1 MVEQHAKTWTM
12 TLLFL
17 IGMGTS
23 AQSAWGLADVH
34 AEIRGVQEQRSL
46 QYSRSLEPLEMAALR
61 VEPTTVV
68 AVPEPVVAFLLSS
81 GIFLLIVMFL
91 SRP

>member
-1 MVEQHAKTWTM
+1 MEQYAKTWTM

-17 IGMGTS
+17 IGMGAS
-23 AQSAWGLADVH
+23 AQSAWAVADVR

-46 QYSRSLEPLEMAALR
+46 PYSRSLESLEMAALR
-61 VEPTTVV
+61 VERTTVV

-81 GIFLLIVMFL
+81 GIFLLVVMFL